1 MPGPMHLLPEE
12 LRRPKRTRPEEAI
25 SVPSDA
31 LPEFAT
37 PAHSLPDKNSGWVH
51 FASVSAH
58 VAVMALFLAP
68 FFPNFRSEPPLKD
81 KVPSMKLLPP
91 PNDAR
96 RLTPVDMPAQ
106 GGGGGGERSTIP
118 ASTGH
123 PPRFKMTD
131 QLAKPTVIKNPTPAL
146 PTEMTLVGMPEK
158 MPSDPNNIGDPL
170 AASVTNSNGSGGRG
184 GMGTG
189 MDGGLGPDDG
199 PGQGPGKDGGKGGDI
214 FRSGMY
220 GVGWPACFYSPQPP
234 YSDEARQAKYSGTV
248 LVDAVVTIDGRVNPT
263 RVLKS
268 PGLGLDD
275 SVIKTLKTWR
285 CKPALGPDHRPVA
298 VAVPFEV
305 AFRLF

>member
-1 MPGPMHLLPEE
+1 MNLLPEE
-12 LRRPKRTRPEEAI
+12 LSRPKRTGPEEI
-25 SVPSDA
+25 VPASRDA

-37 PAHSLPDKNSGWVH
+37 PTHLFPDRKFGWVQ
-51 FASVSAH
+51 FSSVSAH
-58 VAVMALFLAP
+58 VAVIGLLLAP
-68 FFPNFRSEPPLKD
+68 FLPNFRSEPPLKD

-96 RLTPVDMPAQ
+96 RLTPVNMPAR
-106 GGGGGGERSTIP
+106 GGGGGGESSTIA

-123 PPRFKMTD
+123 PPRFTMAD
-131 QLAKPTVIKNPTPAL
+131 QLAKPTVIKNPTPEL
-146 PTEMTLVGMPEK
+146 PLEVTLVGLPEK
-158 MPSDPNNIGDPL
+158 MQSDMLHIGDPL
-170 AASVTNSNGSGGRG
+170 ASSVTNSNGLGGKS
-184 GMGTG
+184 GMGSG
-189 MDGGLGPDDG
+189 KDGGLGPGDG
-199 PGQGPGKDGGKGGDI
+199 PGFGPGGDGGKGGDV

-248 LVDAVVTIDGRVNPT
+248 LVDAIVTIDGRVNPT

-285 CKPALGPDHRPVA
+285 CKPALGPDRRPVA
-298 VAVPFEV
+298 VAIPFEV

>member
-1 MPGPMHLLPEE
+1 MHLLPEE
-12 LRRPKRTRPEEAI
+12 WNRPKRTRPEEAI
-25 SVPSDA
+25 SVPSEA
-31 LPEFAT
+31 LPEFAA
-37 PAHSLPDKNSGWVH
+37 PAHLFSDRKFGWMQIVSISTHVGIVALLLLPIFPIFHPPPKAKGKGTIT
-51 FASVSAH
+51 A
-58 VAVMALFLAP
+58 LAP
-68 FFPNFRSEPPLKD
+68 PPK
-81 KVPSMKLLPP
+81 
-91 PNDAR
+91 DAR
-96 RLTPVDMPAQ
+96 RLGPVNMPEQ
-106 GGGGGGERSTIP
+106 GGGGGGERSLIA
-118 ASTGH
+118 ASTGR
-123 PPRFKMTD
+123 PPRFTRAD
-131 QLAKPTVIKNPTPAL
+131 QLAKPTVIKNPTPVLAA
-146 PTEMTLVGMPEK
+146 EMTLVGMPEK
-158 MPSDPNNIGDPL
+158 MSSDPNDIGDPL
-170 AASVTNSNGSGGRG
+170 AASVTNSNGPGGKS

-189 MDGGLGPDDG
+189 TDGGLGSGDG
-199 PGQGPGKDGGKGGDI
+199 PGQGPGKGGGKGGDI

-285 CKPALGPDHRPVA
+285 CKPALGPNHRPVA

>member
-1 MPGPMHLLPEE
+1 L
-12 LRRPKRTRPEEAI
+12 
-25 SVPSDA
+25 
-31 LPEFAT
+31 F
-37 PAHSLPDKNSGWVH
+37 PDRKFGWVQIV
-51 FASVSAH
+51 SVSAH
-58 VAVMALFLAP
+58 VGIVALLLLPIFPIFQPPPNVMGKRTITALA
-68 FFPNFRSEPPLKD
+68 
-81 KVPSMKLLPP
+81 PP

-96 RLTPVDMPAQ
+96 RLTPVNMPAQ
-106 GGGGGGERSTIP
+106 GGGGGGERSLIA
-118 ASTGH
+118 ASTGR

-131 QLAKPTVIKNPTPAL
+131 QLAKPTVIKNLTPELAA
-146 PTEMTLVGMPEK
+146 EATLVGLPEK
-158 MPSDPNNIGDPL
+158 MQSDMLHIGDPL
-170 AASVTNSNGSGGRG
+170 NTSVTNSNGPGGKA

-189 MDGGLGPDDG
+189 TDSGLGPGNG
-199 PGQGPGKDGGKGGDI
+199 PGFGPGGDGGKGGDV

-248 LVDAVVTIDGRVNPT
+248 LVDAVVSIDGRVNPT

-275 SVIKTLKTWR
+275 SVIRTLKTWR
-285 CKPALGPDHRPVA
+285 CKPALGPDRRPVA